1 MIREYTDEELT
12 AEIVAALDL
21 VYAPPEVPRDIPGS
35 NVRRGPWRN
44 RYGIAAT
51 VAAGLV
57 LLLAYPAVTGINTG
71 SHRHPAKTEA
81 APAASG
87 TATVTSLASLRP
99 VTVDASGSPLI
110 KSEVLD
116 HHRVTAW
123 VASVKRSG
131 KYVYDLGSAKFTHF
145 SAVLPPSDSGLT
157 DPCSWTVRLGGGP
170 SRMYRTQQTAS
181 VPMAVEGSGPMTIT
195 VGPTQPTSGTASCAM
210 TDPVVQAAA
219 IGTAASSAPEPVAS
233 QVLASPCGR
242 AIRAADPATG
252 ATAAGHPVGSTGD
265 IAGQQP
271 AGESFA
277 QLVRQRGADADVVG
291 FTFAG
296 NRRDTHGA
304 DNGSRARTSAAT
316 SRRQLGGIV
325 CTVSS

>member
-1 MIREYTDEELT
+1 MIREYTDEVLT

-21 VYAPPEVPRDIPGS
+21 VYAPPEVPKDVPGS

-99 VTVDASGSPLI
+99 VTVDASGTPLI

-123 VASVKRSG
+123 VASVRRSG

-195 VGPTQPTSGTASCAM
+195 VGPTQPTSGTANCAM

-219 IGTAASSAPEPVAS
+219 VGTAASSAPEPVAS
-233 QVLASPCGR
+233 QVLGSPPASPS
-242 AIRAADPATG
+242 AQPTQQQAQPQPTAPSAAPATSPASSPPASPSPSSSGSAAPTPTSSGSPSPGTAATPTAPATDPALE
-252 ATAAGHPVGSTGD
+252 PPL
-265 IAGQQP
+265 QP
-271 AGESFA
+271 AG
-277 QLVRQRGADADVVG
+277 
-291 FTFAG
+291 G
-296 NRRDTHGA
+296 N
-304 DNGSRARTSAAT
+304 
-316 SRRQLGGIV
+316 
-325 CTVSS
+325 